1 MSRSEDNGAKTTI
14 FMNSDKHSG
23 SQKPSNSDLNDL
35 RLVAARQRLAESRDK
50 QDAIEGLREIVAN
63 LLGSEE
69 IGLFKVDH
77 ASGTFKVCWSFGID
91 LTNYDLTRALGDAG
105 IQRVKRGEFHIDLS
119 PAGHSGPGARAQ
131 AFIPI
136 RAASETVG
144 VLAILRLLPQKAA
157 FDSTDMDLFKLLSDE
172 AAQPL
177 FGEQSRSQRAPR
189 RQGMGA

>member
-1 MSRSEDNGAKTTI
+1 
-14 FMNSDKHSG
+14 
-23 SQKPSNSDLNDL
+23 
-35 RLVAARQRLAESRDK
+35 
-50 QDAIEGLREIVAN
+50 
-63 LLGSEE
+63 
-69 IGLFKVDH
+69 
-77 ASGTFKVCWSFGID
+77 
-91 LTNYDLTRALGDAG
+91 LTRALGDAG

-119 PAGHSGPGARAQ
+119 PPDGSGPGTRAQ

-157 FDSTDMDLFKLLSDE
+157 FDSTDMDLFKLLSNE

-177 FGEQSRSQRAPR
+177 FGAPTRSERAPR

>member
-1 MSRSEDNGAKTTI
+1 MK
-14 FMNSDKHSG
+14 SDKHSG
-23 SQKPSNSDLNDL
+23 SQKPSNSDSMNDL
-35 RLVAARQRLAESRDK
+35 RLVAARQRLAESRDEK
-50 QDAIEGLREIVAN
+50 DAIEGLREIVAN

-69 IGLFKVDH
+69 IGLFKADH

-119 PAGHSGPGARAQ
+119 PPDRSGSGKKAQ

-136 RAASETVG
+136 RMASETIG
-144 VLAILRLLPQKAA
+144 VLAILRLLPQKVA
-157 FDSTDMDLFKLLSDE
+157 FDSADMDLFKLLSNE
-172 AAQPL
+172 AARPL
-177 FGEQSRSQRAPR
+177 FGARTPSERAPR